1 MAFLKDS
8 RREKD
13 TILEGK
19 AQEFAIE
26 SERKMMSKINALQG
40 RIQDINDQISAIK
53 IGPDQTTQLRKVPL
67 PEEPLNSL
75 ANNEEEPKGE
85 TA

>member
-53 IGPDQTTQLRKVPL
+53 IGPETTQLRKIPVT
-67 PEEPLNSL
+67 EEPLNSQ